1 MGKLVSIAEFNGV
14 NEAYVLKSRLESEG
28 IACFLTN
35 ENLNSV
41 LAGIGFTKVVLQVP
55 LEDSIRALD
64 ILYEN
69 PIGSPIN
76 L

>member
-1 MGKLVSIAEFNGV
+1 MGKLISIAEFDAV

-28 IACFLTN
+28 ISCFLTN

-41 LAGIGFTKVVLQVP
+41 LPGIGFTKVVLQVP

-69 PIGSPIN
+69 PSGNPIS